1 MASELGP
8 CTAVMLHPFA
18 RMGIT
23 DMRRTLARP
32 TVTTDRIG
40 SMAECLLELDLGLA
54 ALEEVTGAVVDFTDA
69 VASADVA
76 LVDADLTGEAALDV
90 AASTVDEAA
99 GLRADRSVVGST
111 VVAVGTSAEQAAD
124 STAVEARSTA
134 VVAVDSTAVEEAMV
148 AGTGN

>member
-1 MASELGP
+1 
-8 CTAVMLHPFA
+8 MLHPSA

-23 DMRRTLARP
+23 DMHRTLARL
-32 TVTTDRIG
+32 TVTTGRIG

-54 ALEEVTGAVVDFTDA
+54 ALEEVTGGVVDFTDA

-111 VVAVGTSAEQAAD
+111 VVAVGTSAEQVAAD

>member
-1 MASELGP
+1 
-8 CTAVMLHPFA
+8 
-18 RMGIT
+18 MGIT
-23 DMRRTLARP
+23 DMRRTLARL
-32 TVTTDRIG
+32 TVTTGRIG
-40 SMAECLLELDLGLA
+40 STAECLLELDLGLA

-76 LVDADLTGEAALDV
+76 LVDADLTGEADL
-90 AASTVDEAA
+90 DEAA
-99 GLRADRSVVGST
+99 GLRADRLVVDST
-111 VVAVGTSAEQAAD
+111 VMAVGTSTEQVAAD

>member
-1 MASELGP
+1 
-8 CTAVMLHPFA
+8 MLHPFA

-111 VVAVGTSAEQAAD
+111 VVAVGTSAEQVAAD

-134 VVAVDSTAVEEAMV
+134 EVEADSTVVEEAMV

>member
-1 MASELGP
+1 
-8 CTAVMLHPFA
+8 
-18 RMGIT
+18 
-23 DMRRTLARP
+23 
-32 TVTTDRIG
+32 
-40 SMAECLLELDLGLA
+40 MAECLLELDLGLA

-76 LVDADLTGEAALDV
+76 LVDADLTGEADLDA

-99 GLRADRSVVGST
+99 ALHADRLVVDST
-111 VVAVGTSAEQAAD
+111 VVAAGTSAEQVAAD

-134 VVAVDSTAVEEAMV
+134 EVEADSTVVEEAMV

>member
-1 MASELGP
+1 
-8 CTAVMLHPFA
+8 
-18 RMGIT
+18 
-23 DMRRTLARP
+23 
-32 TVTTDRIG
+32 
-40 SMAECLLELDLGLA
+40 MAECLLELDLGLA
-54 ALEEVTGAVVDFTDA
+54 ALEEVTGGVVDFTDA
-69 VASADVA
+69 VASPDVA

-111 VVAVGTSAEQAAD
+111 VVAVGTSAEQVAAD

>member
-1 MASELGP
+1 
-8 CTAVMLHPFA
+8 MLHPSA

-23 DMRRTLARP
+23 DMHRTLALL
-32 TVTTDRIG
+32 TVTMGRIG
-40 SMAECLLELDLGLA
+40 SMAECLLELDLGSA

-69 VASADVA
+69 VASPDVA

-99 GLRADRSVVGST
+99 GLRADRLVVDST
-111 VVAVGTSAEQAAD
+111 VMEVGTSAEQVAAD

-134 VVAVDSTAVEEAMV
+134 EVAADSTVVVADMV
-148 AGTGN
+148 AAGTGN